1 MLITLITLSLAAV
14 GFVWGKIRADVV
26 ALIALMVLAVSG
38 IISTQEALSGFSNS
52 IVIMMVGLFV
62 VGGAI
67 FNTGLAKTISA
78 RLLKLGGGSETRL
91 FLVVMTGTALIGGFV
106 SNTGTVA
113 LMLPIVVSMAAA
125 SGSSPRRLLMPL
137 AFASSLGGMLTH
149 RHTAKPCGGRGLG
162 RFFRSHSSPSF
173 QPGQYALWPARC
185 FSFH

>member
-106 SNTGTVA
+106 SNTG
-113 LMLPIVVSMAAA
+113 
-125 SGSSPRRLLMPL
+125 
-137 AFASSLGGMLTH
+137 
-149 RHTAKPCGGRGLG
+149 
-162 RFFRSHSSPSF
+162 
-173 QPGQYALWPARC
+173 
-185 FSFH
+185 